1 MINNIFGLSIRYEP
15 WDKKSI
21 LPLYIVSNY
30 QFFTAY
36 IENIRCIVI
45 IPIEEL
51 PTLPSLKKQIQKI
64 RVIDDVPVVLYSK
77 TISFY
82 RRKSLLENH
91 IPFITDKQTFLPFIG
106 TLLVDEKE
114 SEKIKD
120 KFVYSTQLLFLAY
133 MYNHEKKV
141 YVSDLSKRLPFSA
154 MTLSRAVK
162 QLEMTDL
169 FLVYKDGVNKVIES
183 KYSHKELFERIQHYL
198 LTPVRQVGYM
208 DQSLVTDYMVIAGES
223 ALSEMSML
231 NSSRLRTYAV
241 YEKDFDKTQFIDELI
256 DPEVQVKVEI
266 WAYDPQLFTH
276 TNIADTLSI
285 VLSLK
290 ENKDERIEEV
300 LEDILEKELTD

>member
-1 MINNIFGLSIRYEP
+1 MIDNIFGRSIKYEP

-30 QFFTAY
+30 QFYTAY

-114 SEKIKD
+114 PEKIKD

-141 YVSDLSKRLPFSA
+141 YVSDLSKSLPFSA

-183 KYSHKELFERIQHYL
+183 KYSHKELFEPIQHYL

-208 DQSLVTDYMVIAGES
+208 NQSLVTDYMVLAGET

-231 NSSRLRTYAV
+231 NPSRLRTYAV
-241 YEKDFDKTQFIDELI
+241 YEKDFDKRQLIDELI

-285 VLSLK
+285 VLSVK

-300 LEDILEKELTD
+300 LEDILEKELTN

>member
-1 MINNIFGLSIRYEP
+1 MIDHIFGLSIKYEP
-15 WDKKSI
+15 WDNKSI
-21 LPLYIVSNY
+21 LPLYIVNSY
-30 QFFTAY
+30 QFYAAY

-45 IPIEEL
+45 KPIEEL

-64 RVIDDVPVVLYSK
+64 RVIDDVPIVLYSK

-91 IPFITDKQTFLPFIG
+91 IPFMTDKQVFLPFIG

-114 SEKIKD
+114 TEKIKD

-141 YVSDLSKRLPFSA
+141 YVSDLSKSLPFSA

-183 KYSHKELFERIQHYL
+183 KYSYKELFDRIQHYL

-208 DQSLVTDYMVIAGES
+208 DQSLVTDHMVLSGES

-231 NSSRLRTYAV
+231 NPSRIRTYAV
-241 YEKDFDKTQFIDELI
+241 YEKDFNNSQLIDELI
-256 DPEVQVKVEI
+256 DPDVQIKVEI
-266 WAYDPQLFTH
+266 WAYNPQLFTH

-290 ENKDERIEEV
+290 ENKDERIEKI
-300 LEDILEKELTD
+300 LEDILKPL

>member
-1 MINNIFGLSIRYEP
+1 MIDHIFGLSIRYEP
-15 WDKKSI
+15 WDNKSI

-30 QFFTAY
+30 QFYTAY

-45 IPIEEL
+45 KPIDEL

-91 IPFITDKQTFLPFIG
+91 IPFMTDKQVFLPFIG

-114 SEKIKD
+114 REKIKD

-133 MYNHEKKV
+133 MYNHEMKV
-141 YVSDLSKRLPFSA
+141 YVSDLSKSLPFSA

-162 QLEMTDL
+162 QLDMTDL

-183 KYSHKELFERIQHYL
+183 KYSYKELFERIQHYL

-208 DQSLVTDYMVIAGES
+208 DQSLVTDHMVLSGES

-231 NSSRLRTYAV
+231 NPSRIRTYAV
-241 YEKDFDKTQFIDELI
+241 YEKDFNNSQLIDELI
-256 DPEVQVKVEI
+256 DPDVQVKVEI
-266 WAYDPQLFTH
+266 WAYNPQLFTH

>member
-1 MINNIFGLSIRYEP
+1 MIDNIFGLSIRYEP

-30 QFFTAY
+30 QFYTAY

-91 IPFITDKQTFLPFIG
+91 IPFITDKQVFLPFIG
-106 TLLVDEKE
+106 TLLVNEKE
-114 SEKIKD
+114 PEKIKD

-133 MYNHEKKV
+133 MYNHEKKA
-141 YVSDLSKRLPFSA
+141 YVSDLSKYLPFSA

-169 FLVYKDGVNKVIES
+169 FLVYKVGVNKVIES
-183 KYSHKELFERIQHYL
+183 KYSYKELFERIQRYL

-208 DQSLVTDYMVIAGES
+208 DQSLVTDHMILAGES
-223 ALSEMSML
+223 ALSEISML
-231 NSSRLRTYAV
+231 NPSRIKIYAV
-241 YEKDFDKTQFIDELI
+241 YEKDFDKTQLIDELI
-256 DPEVQVKVEI
+256 DPDVQVKVEI
-266 WAYDPQLFTH
+266 WAYNPQLFTH

-300 LEDILEKELTD
+300 LEDILEKELTN

>member
-1 MINNIFGLSIRYEP
+1 MIDHIFGLSIRYEP
-15 WDKKSI
+15 WDNKSI

-30 QFFTAY
+30 QFYTAY

-45 IPIEEL
+45 QPIEEL

-91 IPFITDKQTFLPFIG
+91 IPFMTDKQVFLPFIG

-114 SEKIKD
+114 TEKIKD

-141 YVSDLSKRLPFSA
+141 YVSDLSKSLPFSA

-183 KYSHKELFERIQHYL
+183 KYSYKELFDRIQHYL

-208 DQSLVTDYMVIAGES
+208 DQSLVTDHMVLSGES

-231 NSSRLRTYAV
+231 NPSRIRTYAV
-241 YEKDFDKTQFIDELI
+241 YEKDFNNSQLIDELI
-256 DPEVQVKVEI
+256 DPDVQIKVEI
-266 WAYDPQLFTH
+266 WAYNPQLFTH

-290 ENKDERIEEV
+290 ENKDERIEKI
-300 LEDILEKELTD
+300 LEDILKPL

>member
-1 MINNIFGLSIRYEP
+1 
-15 WDKKSI
+15 
-21 LPLYIVSNY
+21 
-30 QFFTAY
+30 
-36 IENIRCIVI
+36 
-45 IPIEEL
+45 
-51 PTLPSLKKQIQKI
+51 
-64 RVIDDVPVVLYSK
+64 
-77 TISFY
+77 
-82 RRKSLLENH
+82 
-91 IPFITDKQTFLPFIG
+91 
-106 TLLVDEKE
+106 
-114 SEKIKD
+114 
-120 KFVYSTQLLFLAY
+120 

-141 YVSDLSKRLPFSA
+141 YVSDLSKSLPFSA

-183 KYSHKELFERIQHYL
+183 KYSHKELFECIQHYL

-208 DQSLVTDYMVIAGES
+208 NQSLVTDYMVLAGET

-241 YEKDFDKTQFIDELI
+241 YEKDFDKTQLIDELI

-290 ENKDERIEEV
+290 ENKDERIEKIIEN
-300 LEDILEKELTD
+300 ILKPL

>member
-1 MINNIFGLSIRYEP
+1 MIDNIFGLSIRYKP

-30 QFFTAY
+30 QFYTAY

-114 SEKIKD
+114 PEKIKD

-141 YVSDLSKRLPFSA
+141 YVSDLSKSLPFSA

-208 DQSLVTDYMVIAGES
+208 NQSLVTDYMVLSGES

-231 NSSRLRTYAV
+231 NPSRIRTYAV
-241 YEKDFDKTQFIDELI
+241 YEKDFDKTQLIDELI
-256 DPEVQVKVEI
+256 DSEVQVKVEI

>member
-1 MINNIFGLSIRYEP
+1 MIDNIFGLSIRYEP

-82 RRKSLLENH
+82 RRKSLIENH

-208 DQSLVTDYMVIAGES
+208 DQSLVTDYMVLAGET

>member
-1 MINNIFGLSIRYEP
+1 MIDNIFGLSIRYES

-21 LPLYIVSNY
+21 LPLYIASNY
-30 QFFTAY
+30 QFYTAY

-91 IPFITDKQTFLPFIG
+91 IPFITDKQVFLPFIG
-106 TLLVDEKE
+106 TLLVNEKE
-114 SEKIKD
+114 PEKIKD

-133 MYNHEKKV
+133 MYNHEKKA
-141 YVSDLSKRLPFSA
+141 YVSDLSKYLPFSA

-169 FLVYKDGVNKVIES
+169 FLVYKVGVNKVIES
-183 KYSHKELFERIQHYL
+183 KYSYKELFERIQHYL

-208 DQSLVTDYMVIAGES
+208 DQSLVTDYMILAGES
-223 ALSEMSML
+223 ALSEISML
-231 NSSRLRTYAV
+231 NPSRIKTYAV
-241 YEKDFDKTQFIDELI
+241 YEKDFDKTQLIDELI
-256 DPEVQVKVEI
+256 DPDVQVKVEI

-290 ENKDERIEEV
+290 ENKDERIEKI
-300 LEDILEKELTD
+300 LEDILKPL

>member
-1 MINNIFGLSIRYEP
+1 MIDNIFGLSIRYEP

-30 QFFTAY
+30 QFYTVY

-51 PTLPSLKKQIQKI
+51 STLPSLKKQIQKI

-114 SEKIKD
+114 PEKIKD

-141 YVSDLSKRLPFSA
+141 YVSDLSKSLPFSA

-183 KYSHKELFERIQHYL
+183 KYSHKELFECIQHYL

-208 DQSLVTDYMVIAGES
+208 NQSLVTDYMVLAGET

-231 NSSRLRTYAV
+231 NPSRLRTYAV
-241 YEKDFDKTQFIDELI
+241 YEKDFDKTQLIDELI

-300 LEDILEKELTD
+300 LEDILEKELTN

>member
-1 MINNIFGLSIRYEP
+1 MIDNIFGLSIRYEP

-30 QFFTAY
+30 QFYAAY
-36 IENIRCIVI
+36 IENMRCIVI
-45 IPIEEL
+45 QPIEEL

-91 IPFITDKQTFLPFIG
+91 IPFMTDKQVFLPFIG

-114 SEKIKD
+114 TEKIKD

-141 YVSDLSKRLPFSA
+141 YVSDLSKSLPFSA

-183 KYSHKELFERIQHYL
+183 KYSYKELFDRIQHYL

-208 DQSLVTDYMVIAGES
+208 DQSLVTDYMILAGET

-231 NSSRLRTYAV
+231 NPSRLRTYAV
-241 YEKDFDKTQFIDELI
+241 YEKDFDKTQLIDELI
-256 DPEVQVKVEI
+256 DPDVQVKVEI

-290 ENKDERIEEV
+290 ENKDERIEKI
-300 LEDILEKELTD
+300 LEDILKPL

>member
-1 MINNIFGLSIRYEP
+1 MIDNIFGLSIRCEP

-30 QFFTAY
+30 QFYTAY

-106 TLLVDEKE
+106 TLIVDEKE
-114 SEKIKD
+114 PEKIKD

-141 YVSDLSKRLPFSA
+141 YVSDLSKSLPFSA

-198 LTPVRQVGYM
+198 LTPVRQLGYM
-208 DQSLVTDYMVIAGES
+208 DQSLVTDYMVIAGET

>member
-1 MINNIFGLSIRYEP
+1 MIDNIFGLSIRYES

-21 LPLYIVSNY
+21 LPLYIASNY
-30 QFFTAY
+30 QFYTAY

-91 IPFITDKQTFLPFIG
+91 IPFITDKQVFLPFIG
-106 TLLVDEKE
+106 TLLVNEKE
-114 SEKIKD
+114 PAKIKD

-133 MYNHEKKV
+133 MYNHEKKA
-141 YVSDLSKRLPFSA
+141 YVSDLSKYLPFSA
-154 MTLSRAVK
+154 MTLSRAIK

-169 FLVYKDGVNKVIES
+169 FLVYKVGVNKVIES
-183 KYSHKELFERIQHYL
+183 KYSYKELFERIQHYL
-198 LTPVRQVGYM
+198 LTPVRHVGYM
-208 DQSLVTDYMVIAGES
+208 DQSLVTDYMILAGES
-223 ALSEMSML
+223 ALSEISML
-231 NSSRLRTYAV
+231 NPSRIKTYAV
-241 YEKDFDKTQFIDELI
+241 YEKDFDKTQLIDELI
-256 DPEVQVKVEI
+256 DPDVQVKVEI

-285 VLSLK
+285 ILSLK

>member
-1 MINNIFGLSIRYEP
+1 MIDHIFGLSIRYEP
-15 WDKKSI
+15 WDNKSI
-21 LPLYIVSNY
+21 LPLYIVNSY
-30 QFFTAY
+30 QFYTAY

-45 IPIEEL
+45 KPIEEL

-91 IPFITDKQTFLPFIG
+91 IPFMTDKQVFLPFIG

-114 SEKIKD
+114 REKIKD

-141 YVSDLSKRLPFSA
+141 YVSDLSKSLPFSA

-162 QLEMTDL
+162 QLDMTDL
-169 FLVYKDGVNKVIES
+169 FSVYKDGVNKVIES
-183 KYSHKELFERIQHYL
+183 KYSYKELFERVQHYL

-208 DQSLVTDYMVIAGES
+208 DQSLVTDYMILAGES

-231 NSSRLRTYAV
+231 NPSRIRTYAV
-241 YEKDFDKTQFIDELI
+241 YGKDFDNSQLIDELI
-256 DPEVQVKVEI
+256 DPDVQVKVEI
-266 WAYDPQLFTH
+266 WAYDPHLFTH

-290 ENKDERIEEV
+290 ENKDERIEKI
-300 LEDILEKELTD
+300 LEDILKPL

>member
-1 MINNIFGLSIRYEP
+1 MIDHIFGLSIRYEP
-15 WDKKSI
+15 WDNKSI
-21 LPLYIVSNY
+21 LPLYIVNSY
-30 QFFTAY
+30 QFYTAY

-45 IPIEEL
+45 QPIEEL

-91 IPFITDKQTFLPFIG
+91 IPFMTDKQVFLPFIG

-114 SEKIKD
+114 TEKIKD

-141 YVSDLSKRLPFSA
+141 YVSDLSKSLPFSA

-183 KYSHKELFERIQHYL
+183 KYSYKELFDRIQHYL

-208 DQSLVTDYMVIAGES
+208 DQSLVTDHMVLSGES

-231 NSSRLRTYAV
+231 NPSRIRTYAV
-241 YEKDFDKTQFIDELI
+241 YEKDFNNSQLIDELI
-256 DPEVQVKVEI
+256 DPDVQIKVEI
-266 WAYDPQLFTH
+266 WAYNPQLFTH

>member
-1 MINNIFGLSIRYEP
+1 MIDNIFGLSIRYES

-21 LPLYIVSNY
+21 LPLYIASNY
-30 QFFTAY
+30 QFYTAY

-91 IPFITDKQTFLPFIG
+91 IPFITDKQVFLPFIG
-106 TLLVDEKE
+106 TLLVNEKE
-114 SEKIKD
+114 PEKIKD

-133 MYNHEKKV
+133 MYNHEKKA
-141 YVSDLSKRLPFSA
+141 YVSDLSKYLPFSA

-169 FLVYKDGVNKVIES
+169 FLVYKVGVNKVIES
-183 KYSHKELFERIQHYL
+183 KYSYKELFERIQHYL
-198 LTPVRQVGYM
+198 LTPVRHVGYM
-208 DQSLVTDYMVIAGES
+208 DQSLVTDYMILAGES
-223 ALSEMSML
+223 ALSEISML
-231 NSSRLRTYAV
+231 NPSRIKTYAV
-241 YEKDFDKTQFIDELI
+241 YEKDFDKTQLIDELI
-256 DPEVQVKVEI
+256 DPDVQVKVEI

-285 VLSLK
+285 ILSLK

>member
-1 MINNIFGLSIRYEP
+1 MIDHIFGLSIKYEP
-15 WDKKSI
+15 WDNKSI
-21 LPLYIVSNY
+21 LPLYIVNSY
-30 QFFTAY
+30 QFYAAY

-45 IPIEEL
+45 KPIEEL

-91 IPFITDKQTFLPFIG
+91 IPFMTDKQVFLPFIG

-114 SEKIKD
+114 TEKIKD

-141 YVSDLSKRLPFSA
+141 YVSDLSKSLPFSA

-183 KYSHKELFERIQHYL
+183 KYSYKELFDRIQHYL

-208 DQSLVTDYMVIAGES
+208 DQSLVTDYMILAGET

-231 NSSRLRTYAV
+231 NPSRLRTYAV
-241 YEKDFDKTQFIDELI
+241 YEKDFDKTQLIDELI
-256 DPEVQVKVEI
+256 DPDVQIKVEI

-290 ENKDERIEEV
+290 ENKDERIEKI
-300 LEDILEKELTD
+300 LEDILKPL

>member
-1 MINNIFGLSIRYEP
+1 MIDHIFGLSIRYEP
-15 WDKKSI
+15 WDNKSI
-21 LPLYIVSNY
+21 LPLYIVNSY
-30 QFFTAY
+30 QFYTAY

-45 IPIEEL
+45 KPIEEL

-91 IPFITDKQTFLPFIG
+91 IPFMTDKQVFLPFIG
-106 TLLVDEKE
+106 TLLVDEKKT
-114 SEKIKD
+114 EKIKD

-141 YVSDLSKRLPFSA
+141 YVSDLSKSLPFSA

-162 QLEMTDL
+162 QLDMPDL
-169 FLVYKDGVNKVIES
+169 FSVYKDGVNKVIES
-183 KYSHKELFERIQHYL
+183 KYSYKELFERVQHYL

-208 DQSLVTDYMVIAGES
+208 DQSLVTDHMVLSGES

-231 NSSRLRTYAV
+231 NPSRIRTYAV
-241 YEKDFDKTQFIDELI
+241 YEKDFDNSQLIDELI
-256 DPEVQVKVEI
+256 DPDVQVKVEI
-266 WAYDPQLFTH
+266 WAYDPHLFTH

-290 ENKDERIEEV
+290 ENKDERIKKI
-300 LEDILEKELTD
+300 LEDILKPL

>member
-1 MINNIFGLSIRYEP
+1 MIDHIFGLSIRYEP

-21 LPLYIVSNY
+21 LPLYIVSSY
-30 QFFTAY
+30 QFYTAY
-36 IENIRCIVI
+36 IENMRCIVI
-45 IPIEEL
+45 QPIEEL

-64 RVIDDVPVVLYSK
+64 RVIDDAPVVLYSK

-82 RRKSLLENH
+82 RRKSFLENH
-91 IPFITDKQTFLPFIG
+91 IPFMTDKQVFLPFVG
-106 TLLVDEKE
+106 TLLIDEKE
-114 SEKIKD
+114 TEKIKD

-141 YVSDLSKRLPFSA
+141 YVSDLLKSLPFSA

-183 KYSHKELFERIQHYL
+183 KYSYKELFKRIQHYL
-198 LTPVRQVGYM
+198 LTPVRQIGYM
-208 DQSLVTDYMVIAGES
+208 DQSLVTDHMVLSGES

-231 NSSRLRTYAV
+231 NPSRIRTYAV
-241 YEKDFDKTQFIDELI
+241 YEKDFNNSQLIDELI
-256 DPEVQVKVEI
+256 DPDVQVKVEI
-266 WAYDPQLFTH
+266 WAYNPQLFSH

-290 ENKDERIEEV
+290 ENKDERIEGV

>member
-1 MINNIFGLSIRYEP
+1 MIDHIFGLSIRYKP

-21 LPLYIVSNY
+21 LPLYIASNY
-30 QFFTAY
+30 QFYTAY

-64 RVIDDVPVVLYSK
+64 RVIDDVPVALYSK

-91 IPFITDKQTFLPFIG
+91 IPFMTDKQVFLPFIG

-114 SEKIKD
+114 TEKIKD
-120 KFVYSTQLLFLAY
+120 KFFYSTQLLFLAY

-141 YVSDLSKRLPFSA
+141 YVSDLSKSLPFSA

-169 FLVYKDGVNKVIES
+169 FLVYKVGVNKVIES
-183 KYSHKELFERIQHYL
+183 KYSYKELFERIQHYL
-198 LTPVRQVGYM
+198 LTPVRHVGYM
-208 DQSLVTDYMVIAGES
+208 DQSLVTDHMVLSGES

-231 NSSRLRTYAV
+231 NPSRIRTYAV
-241 YEKDFDKTQFIDELI
+241 YEKDFDNSQLIDELI
-256 DPEVQVKVEI
+256 DPDVQVKVEI

-285 VLSLK
+285 ILSLK
-290 ENKDERIEEV
+290 VNKDERIEKII
-300 LEDILEKELTD
+300 EDILKPL

>member
-1 MINNIFGLSIRYEP
+1 MIDNIFGLSIRYEP

-30 QFFTAY
+30 QFYTAY

-51 PTLPSLKKQIQKI
+51 STLPSLKKQIQKI

-77 TISFY
+77 RISFY

-106 TLLVDEKE
+106 TLLLDEKE
-114 SEKIKD
+114 PEKIKD

-183 KYSHKELFERIQHYL
+183 KYSHKELFERVQHYL

-208 DQSLVTDYMVIAGES
+208 DQSLVTDYMVIAGET

>member
-1 MINNIFGLSIRYEP
+1 MIDHIFGLSIRYEP
-15 WDKKSI
+15 WDNKSI
-21 LPLYIVSNY
+21 LPLYIVNSY
-30 QFFTAY
+30 QFYTAY

-45 IPIEEL
+45 KPIEEL

-64 RVIDDVPVVLYSK
+64 RVIDDVPIVLYSK

-91 IPFITDKQTFLPFIG
+91 IPFMTDKQVFLPFIG
-106 TLLVDEKE
+106 TLLVDEKGI
-114 SEKIKD
+114 EKTKD

-141 YVSDLSKRLPFSA
+141 YVSDLSKNLPFSA

-183 KYSHKELFERIQHYL
+183 KYSYKELFERIQHHL

-208 DQSLVTDYMVIAGES
+208 DQSLITNYMVLAGEI
-223 ALSEMSML
+223 ALSEMTML
-231 NSSRLRTYAV
+231 NPSRLRTYAV
-241 YEKDFDKTQFIDELI
+241 YEKDFDKTQLIDELI
-256 DPEVQVKVEI
+256 DPDVQVKVEI
-266 WAYDPQLFTH
+266 WAYDPHLFTH

>member
-1 MINNIFGLSIRYEP
+1 MIDHIFGLSIRYEP
-15 WDKKSI
+15 WDNKSI
-21 LPLYIVSNY
+21 LPLYIVNSY
-30 QFFTAY
+30 QFYTAY

-45 IPIEEL
+45 KPIEEL

-91 IPFITDKQTFLPFIG
+91 IPFMTDKQDFLPFIG
-106 TLLVDEKE
+106 TLLVDEKKT
-114 SEKIKD
+114 EKIKD

-141 YVSDLSKRLPFSA
+141 YVSDLSKSLPFSA

-162 QLEMTDL
+162 QLDMTDL
-169 FLVYKDGVNKVIES
+169 FSVYKDGVNKVIES
-183 KYSHKELFERIQHYL
+183 KYSYKELFERIQHYL
-198 LTPVRQVGYM
+198 LTPVRHVGYM
-208 DQSLVTDYMVIAGES
+208 DQSLVTDHMVLSGES

-231 NSSRLRTYAV
+231 NPSRIRTYAV
-241 YEKDFDKTQFIDELI
+241 NEKDFDKTQLIDELI
-256 DPEVQVKVEI
+256 DPDVQVKVEI
-266 WAYDPQLFTH
+266 WAYNPHLFTH
-276 TNIADTLSI
+276 ANIADTLSI

-290 ENKDERIEEV
+290 ENKDERIEKII
-300 LEDILEKELTD
+300 EDILKPL

>member
-1 MINNIFGLSIRYEP
+1 MIDNIFGLCIRYEP

-30 QFFTAY
+30 QFYTAY

-114 SEKIKD
+114 PEKIKD

-141 YVSDLSKRLPFSA
+141 YVSDLSKSLPFSA

-208 DQSLVTDYMVIAGES
+208 NQSLVTDYMVLAGET

-231 NSSRLRTYAV
+231 NPSRLRTYAV
-241 YEKDFDKTQFIDELI
+241 YEKDFDKMHLIDELI
-256 DPEVQVKVEI
+256 DPDVQVKVEI
-266 WAYDPQLFTH
+266 WAYNPHLFTH

>member
-1 MINNIFGLSIRYEP
+1 MIDHIFGLSIRYEP
-15 WDKKSI
+15 WDNKSI
-21 LPLYIVSNY
+21 LPLYIVNSY
-30 QFFTAY
+30 QFYTAY

-45 IPIEEL
+45 KPIEEL

-64 RVIDDVPVVLYSK
+64 RVIDDVPVALYSK

-91 IPFITDKQTFLPFIG
+91 IPFMTDKQVFLPFIG

-114 SEKIKD
+114 REKIKD

-133 MYNHEKKV
+133 MYNHEKKA
-141 YVSDLSKRLPFSA
+141 YVSDLSKYLPFSA

-169 FLVYKDGVNKVIES
+169 FLVYKVGVNKVIES
-183 KYSHKELFERIQHYL
+183 KYSYKELFERIQHYL

-208 DQSLVTDYMVIAGES
+208 DQSLVTDYMILAGES
-223 ALSEMSML
+223 ALSEISML
-231 NSSRLRTYAV
+231 NPSRIKTYAV
-241 YEKDFDKTQFIDELI
+241 YEKDFDKTQLIDELI
-256 DPEVQVKVEI
+256 DPDVQVKVEI

-290 ENKDERIEEV
+290 ENKDERIEKI
-300 LEDILEKELTD
+300 LEDILKPL

>member
-1 MINNIFGLSIRYEP
+1 MIDNIFGLSIRYEP

-114 SEKIKD
+114 PEKIKD
-120 KFVYSTQLLFLAY
+120 NFVYSTQLLFLAY

-141 YVSDLSKRLPFSA
+141 YVSDLSKSLPFSA

-208 DQSLVTDYMVIAGES
+208 NQSLVTDYMVLAGET

-231 NSSRLRTYAV
+231 NPSRIRTYAV
-241 YEKDFDKTQFIDELI
+241 YEKDFDKTQLIDELI
-256 DPEVQVKVEI
+256 DSEVQVKVEI

>member
-1 MINNIFGLSIRYEP
+1 MIDNIFGLSIRYEP

-30 QFFTAY
+30 QFYTAY

-114 SEKIKD
+114 PEKIKD
-120 KFVYSTQLLFLAY
+120 NFVYSTQLLFLAY

-141 YVSDLSKRLPFSA
+141 YVSDLSKSLPFSA

-169 FLVYKDGVNKVIES
+169 FLVHKDGVNKVIES

-208 DQSLVTDYMVIAGES
+208 DQSLVTDYMVIAGET

-241 YEKDFDKTQFIDELI
+241 YEKYFDKTQLIDELI

-266 WAYDPQLFTH
+266 WAYDPRLFTH

>member
-1 MINNIFGLSIRYEP
+1 MIDHIFGLSIRYEP

-30 QFFTAY
+30 QFYTAY

-106 TLLVDEKE
+106 TLLVDEKKP
-114 SEKIKD
+114 EKIKD

-141 YVSDLSKRLPFSA
+141 YVSDLSKSLPFSA

-183 KYSHKELFERIQHYL
+183 KYSHKELFECIQHYL

-208 DQSLVTDYMVIAGES
+208 NQSLVTDYMVLAGET

-231 NSSRLRTYAV
+231 NPSRIRTYAV
-241 YEKDFDKTQFIDELI
+241 YEKDFDNSQLIDELI
-256 DPEVQVKVEI
+256 EPDVQVKVEI
-266 WAYDPQLFTH
+266 WAYDPHLFTH

-290 ENKDERIEEV
+290 ENKDERIEKI
-300 LEDILEKELTD
+300 LEDILKPL

>member
-1 MINNIFGLSIRYEP
+1 MIDHIFGLSIRYEP
-15 WDKKSI
+15 WDNKSI
-21 LPLYIVSNY
+21 LPLYIVNSY
-30 QFFTAY
+30 QFYTAY

-45 IPIEEL
+45 KPIEEL

-91 IPFITDKQTFLPFIG
+91 IPFMTDKQVFLPFIG

-114 SEKIKD
+114 REKIKD

-141 YVSDLSKRLPFSA
+141 YVSDLSKSLPFSA

-162 QLEMTDL
+162 QLDMTDL
-169 FLVYKDGVNKVIES
+169 FSVYKDGVNKVIES
-183 KYSHKELFERIQHYL
+183 KYSYKELFERIQYYL

-208 DQSLVTDYMVIAGES
+208 DQSLVTDHMVLSGES

-231 NSSRLRTYAV
+231 NPSRIRTYAV
-241 YEKDFDKTQFIDELI
+241 YEKDFDNSQLIDELI
-256 DPEVQVKVEI
+256 DPDVQVKVEI
-266 WAYDPQLFTH
+266 WAYNPQLFTH

>member
-1 MINNIFGLSIRYEP
+1 MIDHIFGLSIRYEP

-30 QFFTAY
+30 QFYTAY

-45 IPIEEL
+45 KPIDEL

-91 IPFITDKQTFLPFIG
+91 IPFMTDKQVFLPFIG

-114 SEKIKD
+114 TEKIKD

-141 YVSDLSKRLPFSA
+141 YVSDLSKSLPFSA

-162 QLEMTDL
+162 QLDMTDL
-169 FLVYKDGVNKVIES
+169 FSVYKDGVNKVIES
-183 KYSHKELFERIQHYL
+183 KYSYKELFERIQHYL
-198 LTPVRQVGYM
+198 LTPVRHVGYM
-208 DQSLVTDYMVIAGES
+208 DQSLVTDYMILSGES

-231 NSSRLRTYAV
+231 NPSRIRTYAV
-241 YEKDFDKTQFIDELI
+241 YEKDFNNSQLIDELI
-256 DPEVQVKVEI
+256 DPDVQVKVEI
-266 WAYDPQLFTH
+266 WAYNPQLFTH

>member
-1 MINNIFGLSIRYEP
+1 MIDNIFGLSIRYEP

-30 QFFTAY
+30 QFYTAY

-51 PTLPSLKKQIQKI
+51 PTLPSFKKQIQKI

-106 TLLVDEKE
+106 TLLVNEKE
-114 SEKIKD
+114 PKKIKD

-141 YVSDLSKRLPFSA
+141 YVSDLSKSLPFSA

-183 KYSHKELFERIQHYL
+183 KYSYKELFEHIQHYL
-198 LTPVRQVGYM
+198 LTLVRQVGYM
-208 DQSLVTDYMVIAGES
+208 NQFLVTDYMVLAGET

-231 NSSRLRTYAV
+231 NPSRFRTYAV
-241 YEKDFDKTQFIDELI
+241 YEKDFDKTQLIDELI

>member
-1 MINNIFGLSIRYEP
+1 MIDHIFGLSIRYEP
-15 WDKKSI
+15 WDNKSI
-21 LPLYIVSNY
+21 LPLYIVNSY
-30 QFFTAY
+30 QFYTAY

-45 IPIEEL
+45 KPIEEL

-91 IPFITDKQTFLPFIG
+91 IPFMTDKQVFLPFIG

-114 SEKIKD
+114 TEKIKD

-141 YVSDLSKRLPFSA
+141 YVSDLLKSLPFSA

-162 QLEMTDL
+162 QLDMPDL
-169 FLVYKDGVNKVIES
+169 FSVYKDGVNKVIES
-183 KYSHKELFERIQHYL
+183 KYSYKELFERVQHYL

-208 DQSLVTDYMVIAGES
+208 DQSLVTDHMVLSGES

-231 NSSRLRTYAV
+231 NPSRIRTYAV
-241 YEKDFDKTQFIDELI
+241 YEKDFDNSQLIDELI
-256 DPEVQVKVEI
+256 DPDVQVKVEI

>member
-1 MINNIFGLSIRYEP
+1 MIDHIFGLSIRYEP
-15 WDKKSI
+15 WDNKSI
-21 LPLYIVSNY
+21 LPLYIVNSY
-30 QFFTAY
+30 QFYTAY

-45 IPIEEL
+45 KPIEEL

-91 IPFITDKQTFLPFIG
+91 IPFMTDKQVFLPFIG

-114 SEKIKD
+114 REKIKD

-133 MYNHEKKV
+133 MYNHEMKV
-141 YVSDLSKRLPFSA
+141 YVSDLSKSLPFSA

-162 QLEMTDL
+162 QLDMTDL

-183 KYSHKELFERIQHYL
+183 KYSYKELYERIQHYL

-208 DQSLVTDYMVIAGES
+208 DQSLVTDHMVLSGES

-231 NSSRLRTYAV
+231 NPSRIRTYAV
-241 YEKDFDKTQFIDELI
+241 YEKDFDNSQLIDELI
-256 DPEVQVKVEI
+256 DPDVQVKVEI
-266 WAYDPQLFTH
+266 WAYNPQLFTH

>member
-1 MINNIFGLSIRYEP
+1 MIDHIFGLSIRYEP
-15 WDKKSI
+15 WNNKNI
-21 LPLYIVSNY
+21 LPLYIVNSY
-30 QFFTAY
+30 QLYTAH

-45 IPIEEL
+45 IPIDEL

-91 IPFITDKQTFLPFIG
+91 IPFMTDKQVFLPFIG

-114 SEKIKD
+114 TEKIKD

-141 YVSDLSKRLPFSA
+141 YVSDLSKSLPFSA

-183 KYSHKELFERIQHYL
+183 KYSYKELFDRIQHYL

-208 DQSLVTDYMVIAGES
+208 DQSLVTDHMVLSGES

-231 NSSRLRTYAV
+231 NPSRIRTYAV
-241 YEKDFDKTQFIDELI
+241 YEKDFDNSQLIDELI
-256 DPEVQVKVEI
+256 DPDVQVKVEI
-266 WAYDPQLFTH
+266 WAYNPQLFTH

-290 ENKDERIEEV
+290 ENKDERIEKI
-300 LEDILEKELTD
+300 LEDILKPL

>member
-1 MINNIFGLSIRYEP
+1 MIDNIFGLSIRYKP

-30 QFFTAY
+30 QFYTAY

-114 SEKIKD
+114 PEKIKD

-141 YVSDLSKRLPFSA
+141 YVSDLSKSLPFSA
-154 MTLSRAVK
+154 MTMSRAVK

-169 FLVYKDGVNKVIES
+169 FLVHKDGVNKVIES

-208 DQSLVTDYMVIAGES
+208 DQSLVTDYMVIAGET

>member
-1 MINNIFGLSIRYEP
+1 MIDNIFGLSIRYES

-21 LPLYIVSNY
+21 LPLYIASNY
-30 QFFTAY
+30 QFYTAY

-91 IPFITDKQTFLPFIG
+91 IPFITDKQVFLPFIG
-106 TLLVDEKE
+106 TLLVNEKE
-114 SEKIKD
+114 PEKIKD

-133 MYNHEKKV
+133 MYNHEKKA
-141 YVSDLSKRLPFSA
+141 YVSDLSKYLPFSA

-169 FLVYKDGVNKVIES
+169 FLVYKVGVNKVIES
-183 KYSHKELFERIQHYL
+183 KYSYKELFERIQHYL
-198 LTPVRQVGYM
+198 LTPVRHVGYM
-208 DQSLVTDYMVIAGES
+208 DQSLVTDYMILAGES
-223 ALSEMSML
+223 ALSEISML
-231 NSSRLRTYAV
+231 NPSRIKTYAV
-241 YEKDFDKTQFIDELI
+241 YEKDFDKTQLIDELI
-256 DPEVQVKVEI
+256 DPDVQVKVEI
-266 WAYDPQLFTH
+266 WAYDPYLFTH

-285 VLSLK
+285 ILSLK

>member
-1 MINNIFGLSIRYEP
+1 MIDHIFGLSIRYEP
-15 WDKKSI
+15 WDNKSI
-21 LPLYIVSNY
+21 LPLYIVNSY
-30 QFFTAY
+30 QFYTAY

-45 IPIEEL
+45 KPIEEL

-91 IPFITDKQTFLPFIG
+91 IPFMTDKQVFLPFIG
-106 TLLVDEKE
+106 TLLVYEKE
-114 SEKIKD
+114 TEKIKD

-141 YVSDLSKRLPFSA
+141 YVSDFLKSLPFSA

-183 KYSHKELFERIQHYL
+183 KYSYKELFDRIQHYL

-208 DQSLVTDYMVIAGES
+208 DQSLVTDHMVLSGES

-231 NSSRLRTYAV
+231 NPSRIRTYAV
-241 YEKDFDKTQFIDELI
+241 YEKDFDNSQLIDELI
-256 DPEVQVKVEI
+256 DPDVQVKVEI
-266 WAYDPQLFTH
+266 WAYNPQLFTH

>member
-1 MINNIFGLSIRYEP
+1 MIDHIFGLSIKYEP
-15 WDKKSI
+15 WDNKSI

-30 QFFTAY
+30 QFYTAY
-36 IENIRCIVI
+36 IENMRCIVI
-45 IPIEEL
+45 QPIEEL

-64 RVIDDVPVVLYSK
+64 RVIDDVPIVLYSK

-91 IPFITDKQTFLPFIG
+91 IPFMTDKQIFLPFIG
-106 TLLVDEKE
+106 TLLVDEKGI
-114 SEKIKD
+114 EKTKD

-141 YVSDLSKRLPFSA
+141 YVSDLSKNLPFSA

-183 KYSHKELFERIQHYL
+183 KYSYKELFECIQHHL

-208 DQSLVTDYMVIAGES
+208 DQSLITNHMVLAGET

-231 NSSRLRTYAV
+231 NPSRIRTYAV
-241 YEKDFDKTQFIDELI
+241 YEKDFDKTQLIDELI
-256 DPEVQVKVEI
+256 DPDVQVKVEI
-266 WAYDPQLFTH
+266 WAYDPHLFTH

-290 ENKDERIEEV
+290 ENKDERIEKI
-300 LEDILEKELTD
+300 LEDILKPL